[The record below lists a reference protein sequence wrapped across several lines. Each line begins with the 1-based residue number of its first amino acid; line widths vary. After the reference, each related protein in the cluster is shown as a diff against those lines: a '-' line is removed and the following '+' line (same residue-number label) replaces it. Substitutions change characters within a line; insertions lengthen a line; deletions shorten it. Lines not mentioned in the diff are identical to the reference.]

1 MDSKTGLETRSGA
14 ASSHEPPPAQLSS
27 EDGMDQAY
35 EERAR
40 EEDRQQREDE
50 ELYEW
55 HTQQAAREAQ
65 LDDRAAVLA
74 HMGWNIKTTK
84 RWQLVVEI
92 QAGQE
97 QHQMTVPLAENEA
110 VRTQLTTR
118 LNTETEYSF
127 QGRPQEPEL
136 ARKRIAEA
144 TEAHVIE
151 ERLRGEKGSKRRTYL
166 SLSIGNSW
174 KHAGSGPSVCPPRR
188 AFAAQVLLQAQASEE
203 FLFFCRQRS
212 SQSLC
217 EGQDTHKTAPT
228 PDNPRHTVHTVL
240 LQRHFQFRFWLRG
253 FLP

>member
-1 MDSKTGLETRSGA
+1 
-14 ASSHEPPPAQLSS
+14 
-27 EDGMDQAY
+27 MDQAY
-35 EERAR
+35 EERGR

-84 RWQLVVEI
+84 RWQLVVEV

-151 ERLRGEKGSKRRTYL
+151 ERLRGEKGSKRRTLNTNDADIRPYYQMWERGEVQWPQL
-166 SLSIGNSW
+166 LVGEEVAKFIQVAAEIDPREVESQVVPATQVYESQIQTS
-174 KHAGSGPSVCPPRR
+174 AGSVHPDEADTVPMAPADLSN
-188 AFAAQVLLQAQASEE
+188 AS
-203 FLFFCRQRS
+203 
-212 SQSLC
+212 
-217 EGQDTHKTAPT
+217 
-228 PDNPRHTVHTVL
+228 TVL
-240 LQRHFQFRFWLRG
+240 VER
-253 FLP
+253 PSPEPSAEK